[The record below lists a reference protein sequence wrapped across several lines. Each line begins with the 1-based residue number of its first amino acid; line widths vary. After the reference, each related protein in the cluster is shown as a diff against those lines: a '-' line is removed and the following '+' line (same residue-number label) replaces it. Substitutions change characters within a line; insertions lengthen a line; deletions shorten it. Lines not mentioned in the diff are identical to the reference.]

1 MSQVREPP
9 GRERIGRWRVEQ
21 PSVAPWPTIAPL
33 ELGQRAPDFRDLL
46 GADGRRLSLSSF
58 DDTPLLVI
66 VFSCN
71 GCPTVKASE
80 DRMIALQE
88 ANGPKGV
95 QLVAI
100 NSNNSYLS
108 PADTYPEM
116 VKRAR
121 EKGFNF
127 PYLKDDD
134 GTVGRAYGA
143 ISTPHVFLFD
153 RDRRLRYKGRI
164 DDSRDPA
171 RVTVRDL
178 ANAIDDVLAGRPVRV
193 AETTPFGCAIVR

>member
-1 MSQVREPP
+1 MELPTVVRPT
-9 GRERIGRWRVEQ
+9 
-21 PSVAPWPTIAPL
+21 VATL
-33 ELGQRAPDFRDLL
+33 ELGQHAPEFRDLL
-46 GADGRRLSLSSF
+46 GVDGRRLALSAF
-58 DDTPLLVI
+58 EDAPLLVI
-66 VFSCN
+66 LFSCN

-88 ANGPKGV
+88 AYRSRGV

-108 PADTYPEM
+108 PADTYAEM

-121 EKGFNF
+121 EKEFNF

-134 GTVGRAYGA
+134 GSVGRAYGA
-143 ISTPHVFLFD
+143 ISTPHAFLFD
-153 RDRRLRYKGRI
+153 RERRLRYKGRI

-178 ANAIDDVLAGRPVRV
+178 KNAVDDVLAGRPVRV
-193 AETTPFGCAIVR
+193 PETVPFGCAIVR

>member
-1 MSQVREPP
+1 MEV
-9 GRERIGRWRVEQ
+9 
-21 PSVAPWPTIAPL
+21 PTATQASGVVPFG
-33 ELGQRAPDFRDLL
+33 LGQRAPDFRDLL
-46 GADGRRLSLSSF
+46 GVDGRRLGLSSF
-58 DDTPLLVI
+58 DDAPLLVI
-66 VFSCN
+66 IFSCN

-80 DRMIALQE
+80 ERMIALQ
-88 ANGPKGV
+88 AAYSHNGL

-127 PYLKDDD
+127 PYIKDDD
-134 GTVGRAYGA
+134 GSVSRAYGA
-143 ISTPHVFLFD
+143 ISTPHAFLFD
-153 RDRRLRYKGRI
+153 HARCLQYRGRI

-171 RVTVRDL
+171 HVTVRDL
-178 ANAIDDVLAGRPVRV
+178 QNAIDDLLAHTPVRV
-193 AETTPFGCAIVR
+193 AETKPFGCAVVR

>member
-1 MSQVREPP
+1 MELP
-9 GRERIGRWRVEQ
+9 
-21 PSVAPWPTIAPL
+21 IATQAAGIVSL
-33 ELGQRAPDFRDLL
+33 SLGQRAPDFRDLP
-46 GADGRRLSLSSF
+46 GVDGRRLALSSF
-58 DDTPLLVI
+58 DDTPLLAI
-66 VFSCN
+66 IFSCN

-80 DRMIALQE
+80 ERMIALQ
-88 ANGPKGV
+88 AAYLPRGL

-121 EKGFNF
+121 KKGFNF

-134 GTVGRAYGA
+134 GSVGRAYGA
-143 ISTPHVFLFD
+143 ISTPHAFLFD
-153 RDRRLRYKGRI
+153 RARRLQYRGRI

-178 ANAIDDVLAGRPVRV
+178 QNAIEDLLAHQAVRV
-193 AETTPFGCAIVR
+193 AETKPFGCAIVR

>member
-1 MSQVREPP
+1 M
-9 GRERIGRWRVEQ
+9 EQ
-21 PSVAPWPTIAPL
+21 PTVGPTPRAAAL
-33 ELGQRAPDFRDLL
+33 DLGDRAPDFRDLL
-46 GADGRRLSLSSF
+46 GVDGRRLALLSF
-58 DDTPLLVI
+58 DGTSLLAI
-66 VFSCN
+66 IFSCN

-80 DRMIALQE
+80 ERIIALQ
-88 ANGPKGV
+88 AAYASRGL

-108 PADTYPEM
+108 PADTYAEM

-134 GTVGRAYGA
+134 GSVGRAYGA
-143 ISTPHVFLFD
+143 ISTPHAFLFD
-153 RDRRLRYKGRI
+153 QARRLRYRGRI

-178 ANAIDDVLAGRPVRV
+178 QNAIDDLLAHQPVRV
-193 AETTPFGCAIVR
+193 AETQPFGCAIVQ

>member
-1 MSQVREPP
+1 MEL
-9 GRERIGRWRVEQ
+9 
-21 PSVAPWPTIAPL
+21 PTTAQKSGVAPL

-46 GADGRRLSLSSF
+46 GVDGRRLALSSF
-58 DDTPLLVI
+58 DETPLLAI

-71 GCPTVKASE
+71 GCPTVKATE
-80 DRMIALQE
+80 ERMIALQ
-88 ANGPKGV
+88 AAYSPRGL

-108 PADTYPEM
+108 PADTYAEM

-134 GTVGRAYGA
+134 GSVGRAYGA

-153 RDRRLRYKGRI
+153 QARRLQYRGRI

-178 ANAIDDVLAGRPVRV
+178 QNAIDDLLAQRPVRV
-193 AETTPFGCAIVR
+193 AETKPFGCAVVR

>member
-1 MSQVREPP
+1 M
-9 GRERIGRWRVEQ
+9 EQ
-21 PSVAPWPTIAPL
+21 PSVAPWPTIGPL

-46 GADGRRLSLSSF
+46 GADGRRFSLSSF

-66 VFSCN
+66 IFSCN
-71 GCPTVKASE
+71 GCPTVKASD

-121 EKGFNF
+121 EKGLNF

-134 GTVGRAYGA
+134 GGVGRAYGA
-143 ISTPHVFLFD
+143 ISTPHAFLFD
-153 RDRRLRYKGRI
+153 RERRLRYKGRI
-164 DDSRDPA
+164 DDSRDPT

-178 ANAIDDVLAGRPVRV
+178 QRAIDDVFAGRLV
-193 AETTPFGCAIVR
+193 AVTETKPFGCAIVR

>member
-1 MSQVREPP
+1 MELPMVAQTP
-9 GRERIGRWRVEQ
+9 GV
-21 PSVAPWPTIAPL
+21 VPL

-46 GADGRRLSLSSF
+46 GIDGRRLALSSL
-58 DDTPLLVI
+58 DEAPLLAI
-66 VFSCN
+66 IFSCN

-80 DRMIALQE
+80 ERMIALQE
-88 ANGPKGV
+88 AYSPRGLR
-95 QLVAI
+95 LVAI

-108 PADTYPEM
+108 PADTYAEM

-134 GTVGRAYGA
+134 GSVGRAYGA
-143 ISTPHVFLFD
+143 ICTPHAFLFD
-153 RDRRLRYKGRI
+153 RARGLRYRGRI

-178 ANAIDDVLAGRPVRV
+178 QNAIDDLLAYRSVRV
-193 AETTPFGCAIVR
+193 AATNPFGCAIVR